1 MMRLPK
7 FGSATLAALFAFGL
21 MWLVTE
27 PPALGFTTDS
37 AQYVAA
43 ARSLVS
49 DGTLEVPTLSWSRP
63 DSASALKHYPPGMS
77 TAMAAAALLGAD
89 IPTAARI
96 VIALSAAI
104 WVGAVV
110 ALVTA
115 VTATAPAL
123 VLVIALLAMPSTVFV
138 HQYVMSEPLYL
149 AALLLTIWIMWAHPA
164 RPLAYGTAAALCS
177 LVRYVGLAAIL
188 AVGVWALVQPGTL
201 AMRIR
206 RGLLAGLPSLLV
218 QGLWQIRIM
227 RSGQDIAPLTNPG
240 GWGEEI
246 VRAIG
251 SVTRWLA
258 PGISSYA
265 IRGIAAL
272 GFAGLVCWLLWHHRR
287 ALAVGAAPGT
297 LARRLCAVIG
307 LILGIHVAVLLGLRA
322 TTYVIPF
329 DLRILAPIFLLIATL
344 GGIGLAL
351 AWPALSIGLRRVTA
365 VVIALWIASGA
376 VTSGAMVRQAR
387 QLGLEYGELSR
398 RSSASI
404 KWIRERGH
412 AHVFFTNAHA
422 TMYLNAGRHARSL
435 PLQWTDAEA
444 RAFAD
449 TVRRWNGLIAIFTY
463 PSGKVP
469 AAQSLIAQLPADSVA
484 SFPDAVIWRLREPT
498 DAGRPPGDSAR

>member
-1 MMRLPK
+1 MRLPK
-7 FGSATLAALFAFGL
+7 YGGAALSAVVAFAL
-21 MWLVTE
+21 IWLATE

-43 ARSLVS
+43 ARSLVA

-77 TAMAAAALLGAD
+77 VAMASAVLLGAD

-104 WVGAVV
+104 WVGVLV
-110 ALVTA
+110 TMVTA
-115 VTATAPAL
+115 VTSPAPAL
-123 VLVIALLAMPSTVFV
+123 VLATAVLAMPSTVFV

-149 AALLLTIWIMWAHPA
+149 AALLLTICIMWAHPS
-164 RPLAYGTAAALCS
+164 RPLAYGIAAALCS
-177 LVRYVGLAAIL
+177 LVRYAGLAAII
-188 AVGVWALVQPGTL
+188 AAGVWALAQPGTW
-201 AMRIR
+201 ATRVR
-206 RGLLAGLPSLLV
+206 RGLLAGLPSLVL

-227 RSGQDIAPLTNPG
+227 QSGQDIAPLTNPG
-240 GWGEEI
+240 GWTEEF
-246 VRAIG
+246 VRTIG

-258 PGISSYA
+258 PGIGSYA
-265 IRGIAAL
+265 VRGIVAL
-272 GFAGLVCWLLWHHRR
+272 GFAGLTGWLLWRHRR
-287 ALAVGAAPGT
+287 VLISAAAPGT
-297 LARRLCAVIG
+297 GARRLCAVTG
-307 LILGIHVAVLLGLRA
+307 LVLGCHLAVLLVLRA

-329 DLRILAPIFLLIATL
+329 DLRILAPVFLLIVTL
-344 GGIGLAL
+344 AGIGLAL
-351 AWPALSIGLRRVTA
+351 VWPALSLGLRRVTA
-365 VVIALWIASGA
+365 AVIALWIVSGA
-376 VTSGAMVRQAR
+376 VTSEAMVRQAR
-387 QLGLEYGELSR
+387 RLGLEYGELSR

-404 KWIRERGH
+404 RWIRERGDD
-412 AHVFFTNAHA
+412 HVFFTNAHA
-422 TMYLNAGRHARSL
+422 TLYLNAGRHARSL

-498 DAGRPPGDSAR
+498 SAGRPPADSAR